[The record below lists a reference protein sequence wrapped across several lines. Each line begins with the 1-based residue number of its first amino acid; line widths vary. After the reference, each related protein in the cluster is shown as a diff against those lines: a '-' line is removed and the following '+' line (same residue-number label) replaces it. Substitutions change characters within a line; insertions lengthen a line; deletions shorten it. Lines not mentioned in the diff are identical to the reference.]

1 MDNGLAAWVKA
12 VKIEMVQRDL
22 NVSELAEAIG
32 KTKAHTASVIN
43 GKLIAPNTASA
54 ISNYLGI
61 EDAPYE
67 NIRRAMAP
75 WTKAVKI
82 ALIERDWSVDDLA
95 RAIGK
100 SRKFTY
106 DVMRGYM
113 IYPDTAK
120 LISDALGIEEA
131 PYSCW

>member
-1 MDNGLAAWVKA
+1 M
-12 VKIEMVQRDL
+12 
-22 NVSELAEAIG
+22 
-32 KTKAHTASVIN
+32 
-43 GKLIAPNTASA
+43 
-54 ISNYLGI
+54 
-61 EDAPYE
+61 
-67 NIRRAMAP
+67 
-75 WTKAVKI
+75 KI